1 MPNIKKLKGSRLII
15 LICVFILSAVIGG
28 TATFIFYGGK
38 MQTDTKVHPELV
50 LFNASKSNKT
60 GFNTN
65 NTRVLIPI
73 SNATLWTTLSIGNST
88 NSTDSISMSVFE
100 PPSNGTTE
108 TPIQQVETKTDLSTG
123 NLTSNS
129 TENLT
134 NKPIKESNKTELSET
149 NITPL
154 SYFTSLRSDLELLK
168 LQVSIAEQN
177 QKLIKLHTPDPA
189 VIKAIQQKP
198 AKKKQ
203 YRPVWPKI
211 VSIQGVDG
219 RLSAT
224 LSSSAGVQTV
234 KPGSNAGPGKV
245 ASITPST
252 VLIRFNGKNVPL
264 KFKE

>member
-1 MPNIKKLKGSRLII
+1 MPNIKKLKTSRLI
-15 LICVFILSAVIGG
+15 LICVFILVAVIAG
-28 TATFIFYGGK
+28 AAAVFFNSNK
-38 MQTDTKVHPELV
+38 MQEDTNETQELVFFNATQSNRTNFNTKVL
-50 LFNASKSNKT
+50 S
-60 GFNTN
+60 
-65 NTRVLIPI
+65 PI
-73 SNATLWTTLSIGNST
+73 SNATLWTTISIGNST
-88 NSTDSISMSVFE
+88 NSTDTISMPVFE
-100 PPSNGTTE
+100 SPSNGTIE
-108 TPIQQVETKTDLSTG
+108 ISIPSVEIKSDLRVNNLKDNSTK
-123 NLTSNS
+123 NLT
-129 TENLT
+129 
-134 NKPIKESNKTELSET
+134 KESTSKNKKNAPDET

-234 KPGSNAGPGKV
+234 KTGSNAGPGKV

>member
-1 MPNIKKLKGSRLII
+1 MPNIKKLKGSRLVW
-15 LICVFILSAVIGG
+15 ICVFILIAVIAGVAAVFFNG
-28 TATFIFYGGK
+28 AR
-38 MQTDTKVHPELV
+38 MQADTTVHPELV
-50 LFNASKSNKT
+50 LFNASQSNMT
-60 GFNTN
+60 NFNTN

-73 SNATLWTTLSIGNST
+73 SNATLWTTISIGNST
-88 NSTDSISMSVFE
+88 NSTDTISMPVFE
-100 PPSNGTTE
+100 SPSNGTTE
-108 TPIQQVETKTDLSTG
+108 IPIQQLETKTDLSTG
-123 NLTSNS
+123 NLRSNS
-129 TENLT
+129 TEYLT
-134 NKPIKESNKTELSET
+134 NKPIKESNKSELSET

-224 LSSSAGVQTV
+224 ISSSAGVQTV
-234 KPGSNAGPGKV
+234 KTGSNAGPGKV